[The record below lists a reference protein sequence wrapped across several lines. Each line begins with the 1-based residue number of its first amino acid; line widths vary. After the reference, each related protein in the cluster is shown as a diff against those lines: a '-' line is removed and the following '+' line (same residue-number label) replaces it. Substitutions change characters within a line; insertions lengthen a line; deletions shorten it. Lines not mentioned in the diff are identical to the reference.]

1 MEGGVIGPLGDT
13 AILLHKGIIQAV
25 QPLLLG
31 ADDVI
36 RVILRLVLNEL
47 PHTVPQADQTFDAP
61 QGGGGHLHRIHAAVF
76 PVVDLSVHDSIG
88 EVAHGGVCRDG
99 AILLQFIPFLTL
111 ILLDGAANVADGGSQ
126 QIGEFL
132 ALEGDTGRL
141 RPIGAADLL
150 HITQNHFRVVNEI
163 LVHLEAAFIDTKM
176 HPVGFNIYERIS
188 LLQEQNIGR
197 DLRAGSALEGVIGQA
212 DGTQQVGPLSD
223 VFAHRRVFL
232 VQGAFAGDKGHDTTG
247 AYFVQGL
254 AKEVVVDQEVMLVI
268 APVGHLEV
276 AKGDVADGHIEE
288 AVRQVGLFV
297 ALDGHRGGLVELLGN
312 PSADLVQFNGI
323 APGAGHTL
331 RHHAQE
337 VAGAAGWLQHVSC
350 LKSHLLQGLIH
361 GTNDHRGR
369 VEGGQG
375 GFSRCLVLIR
385 GK

>member
-1 MEGGVIGPLGDT
+1 M
-13 AILLHKGIIQAV
+13 
-25 QPLLLG
+25 
-31 ADDVI
+31 
-36 RVILRLVLNEL
+36 
-47 PHTVPQADQTFDAP
+47 
-61 QGGGGHLHRIHAAVF
+61 
-76 PVVDLSVHDSIG
+76 
-88 EVAHGGVCRDG
+88 
-99 AILLQFIPFLTL
+99 
-111 ILLDGAANVADGGSQ
+111 
-126 QIGEFL
+126 
-132 ALEGDTGRL
+132 
-141 RPIGAADLL
+141 
-150 HITQNHFRVVNEI
+150 
-163 LVHLEAAFIDTKM
+163 
-176 HPVGFNIYERIS
+176 
-188 LLQEQNIGR
+188 QEQNIGR

-337 VAGAAGWLQHVSC
+337 VAGAAGRLQHVSC